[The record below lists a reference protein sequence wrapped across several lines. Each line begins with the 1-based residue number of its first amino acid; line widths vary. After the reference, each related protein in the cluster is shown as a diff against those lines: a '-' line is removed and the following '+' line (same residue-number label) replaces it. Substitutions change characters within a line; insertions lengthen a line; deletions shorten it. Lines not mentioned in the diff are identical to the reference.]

1 MKKPSQLD
9 ILNENLNALSEALKW
24 LERSYNIC
32 NKFDVKNLN
41 NEGMDAFEGLTSRFA
56 RVSDILFN
64 KVFRSITYIEKGENL
79 PWIDVV
85 YHLEK
90 KQVIDNAENAR
101 LIKELRNDIVHEY
114 IMADLTELYH
124 EVLTNT
130 PTIIQYCQNAQRHAE
145 ELKKKIEKR

>member
-1 MKKPSQLD
+1 MKKPNQLD
-9 ILNENLNALSEALKW
+9 ILNENLNALNEALKW

-32 NKFDVKNLN
+32 NKFDTNNLSS
-41 NEGMDAFEGLTSRFA
+41 EGMDAFEGLTSRFA

-64 KVFRSITYIEKGENL
+64 KVFRSITYIENGENL

-114 IMADLTELYH
+114 VMSDLTELYN
-124 EVLTNT
+124 EFLINT
-130 PTIIQYCQNAQRHAE
+130 PAII
-145 ELKKKIEKR
+145 